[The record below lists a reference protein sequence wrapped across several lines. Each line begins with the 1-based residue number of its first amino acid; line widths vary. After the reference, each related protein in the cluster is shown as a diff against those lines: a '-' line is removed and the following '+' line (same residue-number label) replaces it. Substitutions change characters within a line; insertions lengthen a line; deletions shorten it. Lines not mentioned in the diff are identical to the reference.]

1 MSSLFRPES
10 FVEMAKEAEKVASVT
25 MITFNRWGCTSQSLA
40 SIFRNTF
47 LPHTLTVVD
56 NGSWDGT
63 VEELQELRQAGR
75 IDRLILLPENRGN
88 GVGKNFGL
96 RASEGKADWFCCI
109 DNDIAVSPY
118 WLSYLCYVS
127 MFPGLG
133 VIGSNVQGF
142 GQPGGLSWYKLTH
155 WKTVEGVILDN
166 CPNPGGVYIV
176 SASTFAKLGY
186 FLERSLYGLEDS
198 EFHSRQRHHGLRS
211 AYVRNAICKQLP
223 DEKFAMKDGISYREF
238 KTAAHNAIVTKVRK
252 SVKQGKHVALE
263 RYETLVTLQEVEKY
277 TWGSR

>member
-10 FVEMAKEAEKVASVT
+10 FVEIAKETEKVASIT
-25 MITFNRWGCTSQSLA
+25 MITFNRWSCTSQSLA

-63 VEELQELRQAGR
+63 VEKLRELCRAGK
-75 IDRLILLPENRGN
+75 IGRLILLPENRGN
-88 GVGKNFGL
+88 GIGKNFGL

-109 DNDIAVSPY
+109 DNDIEVSPY
-118 WLSYLCYVS
+118 WLSYLCYVAT
-127 MFPGLG
+127 FPGLG

-142 GQPGGLSWYKLTH
+142 GQPGELSWYKLKH

-166 CPNPGGVYIV
+166 CPNPGGLYVM
-176 SASTFAKLGY
+176 SASTFGKLGY

-198 EFHSRQRHHGLRS
+198 EFHGRQRHHGLGS
-211 AYVRNAICKQLP
+211 VYVRNAACKELP
-223 DEKFAMKDGISYREF
+223 DEKFAMKDGTPYRNF
-238 KTAAHNAIVTKVRK
+238 KTVTHRAILAKVK
-252 SVKQGKHVALE
+252 EQNEQGEHIALE
-263 RYETLVTLQEVEKY
+263 YYETEVTLQEVEEY
-277 TWGSR
+277 TWRPR